1 MVKQLRTPL
10 PSDESV
16 VDRQFAL
23 GSRKFLQ
30 QKEPRELSTMLDYF
44 SSKEVILLS
53 SKHPEKSMLL
63 DLVCHTVN
71 NRILIS
77 YNI

>member
-1 MVKQLRTPL
+1 
-10 PSDESV
+10 
-16 VDRQFAL
+16 
-23 GSRKFLQ
+23 
-30 QKEPRELSTMLDYF
+30 MLDYF

-53 SKHPEKSMLL
+53 CKHPEKSMLL